1 MALDQN
7 ALTTYMRERAAPAPT
22 VVHAVLM
29 GLVARIE
36 RGDFD
41 EERNT

>member
-1 MALDQN
+1 VIDKDALVAWLRDRSTSEQP
-7 ALTTYMRERAAPAPT
+7 L
-22 VVHAVLM
+22 VGAVYA

-41 EERNT
+41 RQEDV